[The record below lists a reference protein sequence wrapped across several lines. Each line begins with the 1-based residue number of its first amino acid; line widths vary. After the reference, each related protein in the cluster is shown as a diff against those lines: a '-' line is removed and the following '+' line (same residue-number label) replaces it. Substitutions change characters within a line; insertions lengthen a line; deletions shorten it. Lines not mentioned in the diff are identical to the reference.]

1 MSEVITIKPDF
12 FWVGAL
18 DPNLRVFDI
27 VMETE
32 FGTTYNS
39 YLLKGSEKTAIFE
52 TVKDKFFDEFLEK
65 VSSVCD
71 PAQIDYIV
79 VNHTE
84 PDHSGSVVKLLD
96 YAPHATVVG
105 SALAIKYMT
114 QIINKPFNSLVVKE
128 GDTLNLGNKTVKFI
142 SVPFLH
148 WPDSMYSYIEE
159 DQILVT
165 CDSFGAHYSD
175 GALFRSS
182 LVDGLEDDFLSAY
195 KYYYD
200 MIMGPFKPY
209 VLKALDKIKDL
220 SLDYIC
226 PGHGMVLDHK
236 YISTSMSLYKEWSLP
251 NCRPVPSVVIPYASA
266 YGYTGQLAE
275 KIAEGVKAERPDL
288 DVLVYD
294 MVTTDFHE
302 ILSEVSMCSG
312 LLIGSSTIV
321 SDTVPPVWK
330 LLTSLNAT
338 IHSGMKAGCFG
349 SYGWSGEAITNIAE
363 RFKQLKFKTP
373 VEPLRILFKP
383 SEDDLQAAYE
393 FGISFAK
400 AL

>member
-1 MSEVITIKPDF
+1 MSDVITIKPGF

-71 PAQIDYIV
+71 PMQIDYIV

-96 YAPHATVVG
+96 YAPQAIVVG

-159 DQILVT
+159 DKTLVT

-175 GALFRSS
+175 GSLFRSS
-182 LVDGLEDDFLSAY
+182 LADGLETDFLSAY

-226 PGHGMVLDHK
+226 PGHGMVLDRE
-236 YISTSMSLYKEWSLP
+236 YISTYMSLYKEWSLP
-251 NCRPVPSVVIPYASA
+251 NCRSVPSVVIPYASA

-275 KIAEGVKAERPDL
+275 KIAAGVKAERPDL

-294 MVTTDFHE
+294 MVTTDFNE

-321 SDTVPPVWK
+321 SDTVPPVWQ

-349 SYGWSGEAITNIAE
+349 SYGWSGEAITNISE

-373 VEPLRILFKP
+373 VEPLKILFKP
-383 SEDDLQAAYE
+383 SEKDLQVAYE